1 MRFGKRL
8 LKLWNKGDTMNIYA
22 VLGELLYIISN
33 YEKGR
38 IRTRGF
44 WTRKY
49 TVSLNESLYC
59 MSIILQLMRTPTN
72 IPQSKLLS
80 IKEFCKKNEFVVF
93 PRGDLTRL
101 DDIVNVLQIDNLSDE
116 NDCIIC
122 KMNSIVNECI
132 MLLKG
137 KSKGYKDRLSCLI
150 KAFHNLPRVF
160 LDCSKQT
167 VYNINAKSI
176 QAQDAL
182 LYASSYIDLD
192 ML

>member
-1 MRFGKRL
+1 M
-8 LKLWNKGDTMNIYA
+8 DIYA

-38 IRTRGF
+38 IKTRGF
-44 WTRKY
+44 WTKKY

-59 MSIILQLMRTPTN
+59 MSIILHLMRNPMS
-72 IPQSKLLS
+72 IQQSKLLS
-80 IKEFCKKNEFVVF
+80 IKEFCKKNELIIF
-93 PRGDLTRL
+93 PQGDPTRL
-101 DDIVNVLQIDNLSDE
+101 DDIVNELQIDNLSDE
-116 NDCIIC
+116 DASIIY
-122 KMNSIVNECI
+122 KMNSIVDECI
-132 MLLKG
+132 VLLRG
-137 KSKGYKDRLSCLI
+137 KRTGYKERLSCLI

-182 LYASSYIDLD
+182 LYASSYIDWDL
-192 ML
+192 L